1 MTRKLD
7 STNTEI
13 PFGAR
18 TRIRLADTASPARI
32 FPGWGP
38 GLGR

>member
-7 STNTEI
+7 SITEEL
-13 PFGAR
+13 PLGAR
-18 TRIRLADTASPARI
+18 TRVRLPEAASGARI